1 MTYQTCKHIAALG
14 LAWVLDTTENE
25 AYVESDEMSE
35 AMASARTSDGED
47 QRIARSHYIDM
58 IKTDLQYFLKR
69 RGLKAT
75 GNKKEL
81 VARLIGADE
90 II

>member
-1 MTYQTCKHIAALG
+1 
-14 LAWVLDTTENE
+14 VLDTTENE

-47 QRIARSHYIDM
+47 QRIARSRYIDM
-58 IKTDLQYFLKR
+58 IKTDLQYFLKSG
-69 RGLKAT
+69 GLKAT